1 MYNKKLDTVKWII
14 TIFLLLVITA
24 GTCFSVVT
32 TLKDK
37 NLITKPETEQEQSG
51 TEKEQSG
58 TEQDNSGTDENKQA
72 ETPSVASALKTI
84 EVDSNPRISLAFSS
98 APRLLAASTTSA
110 TSTATVSKTITATV
124 LPVDAPDK
132 SVDWSIE
139 WCTPIEGKE
148 VTEYLTVTPESDG
161 SLTAT
166 ITAYKGFEGASAYV
180 TATTRVGGFTA
191 TCLVAYDGAPESLSF
206 NYNGKEVK
214 NTGMVTL
221 NAGTTNTIGLKLNNT
236 LGAVGSKY
244 GTFEITSI
252 KGQGKFT
259 MTKEY
264 IVNGSVKSTTD
275 VVFDL
280 EQGSYTYTNEVTG
293 NSETLTIKPEQFLT
307 ASVSGST
314 LTVKAIKS
322 ESSYVNGYPRTGYRF
337 KYKGTYT
344 DPRSGGVA
352 TNCMWYVTVKDTVSG
367 QESLLYIDIQATIN
381 SISLSDTYLTF

>member
-24 GTCFSVVT
+24 GTCFSVAT

-37 NLITKPETEQEQSG
+37 YPNIKQDTEQEQSD
-51 TEKEQSG
+51 TEKDS
-58 TEQDNSGTDENKQA
+58 DADENKQA
-72 ETPSVASALKTI
+72 ETPAVASALKAV
-84 EVDSNPRISLAFSS
+84 EVASNPHIKLAFSS
-98 APRLLAASTTSA
+98 APTLLASNSA
-110 TSTATVSKTITATV
+110 TATVSKTITATV

-132 SVDWSIE
+132 SVDWSIT
-139 WCTPIEGKE
+139 WCTPIEGEE
-148 VTEYLTVTPESDG
+148 VTDYLTVTPKSDG

-191 TCLVAYDGAPESLSF
+191 TCLVCYDGAPESLSF
-206 NYNGKEVK
+206 NYNGTEVK
-214 NTGMVTL
+214 NTGSITL
-221 NAGTTNTIGLKLNNT
+221 NAGTTSSIALNLNNT

-244 GTFEITSI
+244 GTFEIVKI
-252 KGQGKFT
+252 QGQGKFT

-264 IVNGSVKSTTD
+264 VVNGSVKSSED
-275 VVFDL
+275 IVFDL
-280 EQGSYTYTNEVTG
+280 ETGSYTYTDEVSG
-293 NSETLTIKPEQFLT
+293 SSETLTITPSQFLT
-307 ASVSGST
+307 ASISGST

-322 ESSYVNGYPRTGYRF
+322 ESSYINGYPRTGYRF

-344 DPRSGGVA
+344 DPRAGGVA
-352 TNCMWYVTVKDTVSG
+352 TNCIWYVAVKDTVSG
-367 QESLLYIDIQATIN
+367 KEALLYIDIQATIN